1 MFSWLSSQFSW
12 LKISLVFF
20 HGKGGSPSGGSR
32 QRRRAARALAG
43 GGAGASGPGP
53 WGPGFAAPTR
63 RMWVT
68 WRPDGIW
75 WQCNIWNQAIMVNIN
90 PISPNLR
97 CFPRFHQIYFFPR
110 FNHFFFYFPDFT
122 IFPSDLTQF
131 IFSPELTNCFKCF
144 FRFHHF
150 YDVFFMFVV
159 FQVSPIWR
167 CFFPDL
173 TTFKMFFFQI

>member
-20 HGKGGSPSGGSR
+20 SHGKGGSPPGGSR

-75 WQCNIWNQAIMVNIN
+75 WQCNIWNQAIMLNIN

-97 CFPRFHQIYFFPR
+97 FFPDFTILSPDLTKFIFFPRFNQIYFFPR
-110 FNHFFFYFPDFT
+110 VNQFFQMFFSDFTTFKMFFYV
-122 IFPSDLTQF
+122 L
-131 IFSPELTNCFKCF
+131 F
-144 FRFHHF
+144 F
-150 YDVFFMFVV
+150 
-159 FQVSPIWR
+159 QISPIWR
-167 CFFPDL
+167 CFFSRCNH
-173 TTFKMFFFQI
+173 M